1 MIHGVHIVFCV
12 CDEEEAHLFV
22 FLKNCVITEGE
33 EHINLLKGFE
43 TLETKWGIMEL
54 KFLNT
59 TND

>member
-43 TLETKWGIMEL
+43 TLETK
-54 KFLNT
+54 
-59 TND
+59 